1 MTGLSVRASAEQPLR
16 LRGCSADQPGAR
28 ARRARAERRRRD
40 QPSQPW
46 LEFLRSVFY
55 ALFGWRR
62 TFTAVKATFDFPNIV
77 AGGELDDDGSR
88 ARRAAGDLVCVT
100 SKTKI
105 VGLGVDGFVLASD
118 VVTIRRFNFSAS
130 ARIPTIG

>member
-1 MTGLSVRASAEQPLR
+1 VPINPVPERDEL
-16 LRGCSADQPGAR
+16 AR
-28 ARRARAERRRRD
+28 SDED
-40 QPSQPW
+40 GTPSRPW
-46 LEFLRSVFY
+46 LEFLRSIFY

-62 TFTAVKATFDFPNIV
+62 SFTALKTFDFGNIV

-100 SKTKI
+100 SKTKT

-118 VVTIRRFNFSAS
+118 VVTIRRFNFSVGAVDPAS
-130 ARIPTIG
+130 DDFRVIVFQQ